1 MGGFGALVGLGN
13 SRAVAVAIF
22 AVGMTTAVLRFL
34 KWLIT
39 FVTERLDVGRVE
51 LVKRLRHVEQ
61 ELGAT
66 REVMMLLLG
75 ELAKTDAS
83 NPALRH
89 AAQLLRSVPPISTMD
104 NDELVNRLHDIPGT
118 KRGRDDAVAA

>member
-1 MGGFGALVGLGN
+1 MVGFGALFGLGN

-51 LVKRLRHVEQ
+51 LVKRLRHCEQ

-75 ELAKTDAS
+75 ELAKADPS
-83 NPALRH
+83 NVALRH
-89 AAQLLRSVPPISTMD
+89 AAQLLRAMPPISALD

-118 KRGRDDAVAA
+118 NRGKDNAVAA